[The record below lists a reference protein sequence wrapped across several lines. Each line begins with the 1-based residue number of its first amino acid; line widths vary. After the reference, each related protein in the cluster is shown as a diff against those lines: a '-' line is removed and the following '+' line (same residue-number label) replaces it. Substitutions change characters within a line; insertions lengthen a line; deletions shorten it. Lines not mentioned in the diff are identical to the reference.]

1 MYLRTLQEEQ
11 ELSML
16 APYALKNADSKGRVH
31 PEKQDE
37 YRLDF
42 ARDRDRI
49 LHTKAFRRLK
59 GKTQVFVAHYGDH
72 YRSRL
77 THSLEVAQVA
87 RTIARV
93 LRLNEDIVEAV
104 ALAHDLGHTPFG
116 HAGQDILDK
125 KMKQVGLCFEH
136 NAQSRRILETLEP
149 KNLCIE
155 TLQCLCKHPT
165 RSEKKE
171 YNLSEQN
178 YAEGQVVD
186 IADFIAYTCHDVQD
200 SVASGIL
207 SSRDFSY
214 LPSNLL
220 DTLIR
225 DIASQG
231 YRILEPYTN
240 AEEIRTR
247 SKGIFC
253 FSESITPVIKQLKK
267 DFQEKLYSHPL
278 VEEQRIR
285 GEKIISEIF
294 DFLSAYPKH
303 LPESFEPTQA
313 KEIRIRDFIA
323 GMTDSFAEEFWNTH
337 VQKLTCS

>member
-1 MYLRTLQEEQ
+1 MNLRTLQEEQ
-11 ELSML
+11 EMITL
-16 APYALKNADSKGRVH
+16 APYALKNSASKGRCLL
-31 PEKQDE
+31 EDKDE

-42 ARDRDRI
+42 ARDRDRV

-125 KMKQVGLCFEH
+125 KMKQVGSSFEH
-136 NAQSRRILETLEP
+136 NAQSRRILEILEP

-165 RSEKKE
+165 DSEKKE
-171 YNLSEQN
+171 YNLLEQN

-186 IADFIAYTCHDVQD
+186 VADFIAYTCHDVQD
-200 SVASGIL
+200 SMDSGIL
-207 SSRDFSY
+207 SSLDFSY
-214 LPSNLL
+214 IPSNLL
-220 DTLIR
+220 DTLIC
-225 DIASQG
+225 DITTQG
-231 YRILEPYTN
+231 AQVLESYTN
-240 AEEIRTR
+240 AEEIRLRTE
-247 SKGIFC
+247 GVFY
-253 FSESITPVIKQLKK
+253 FSDKINPLVKQLKK
-267 DFQEKLYSHPL
+267 DFQEKLYCHPL
-278 VEEQRIR
+278 VQAQSAR

-294 DFLSAYPKH
+294 DFLYTEPSYI
-303 LPESFEPTQA
+303 PELFEPTEA

-323 GMTDSFAEEFWNTH
+323 GMTDTFAEQFWSTH
-337 VQKLTCS
+337 LGGKKNF